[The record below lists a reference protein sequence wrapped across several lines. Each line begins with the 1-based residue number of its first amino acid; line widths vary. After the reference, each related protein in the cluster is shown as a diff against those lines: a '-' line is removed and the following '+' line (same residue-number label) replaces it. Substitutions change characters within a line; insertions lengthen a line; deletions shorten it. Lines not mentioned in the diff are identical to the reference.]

1 MPLMN
6 KEQLQL
12 LGADEGAYSEVT
24 DREATGDRSITLDR
38 YEKGILAKYFD
49 LSKINRRGINNEE
62 NLSERLSLLTL
73 IDGSIERI
81 EVREI
86 PIVYPKREGN
96 ELRLYMQGSKGFY
109 GNTGDTFVIYT
120 KKKAPGPIVG
130 FISPEFRQDVS
141 DESERNFIINNLDTD
156 DEKYQRGI
164 LLSQAGIPFER
175 ISLQFPRTALIARQ
189 ALIKANYQCEYEST
203 HKTFISPITKSEFME
218 AHHLIPLSVQKDFST
233 SLDHIYNIFSLCPNC
248 HRKIHFGSVKD
259 KEEIL
264 ERLYSSREELF
275 LSSWALSFEQLC
287 NYYGITK

>member
-1 MPLMN
+1 MPFMN

-12 LGADEGAYSEVT
+12 LGADAGAYSEVT

-38 YEKGILAKYFD
+38 YEKEILARYFD
-49 LSKINRRGINNEE
+49 LSKINRRGINNED
-62 NLSERLSLLTL
+62 NLSERLQLFTL
-73 IDGSIERI
+73 IDDSFERI
-81 EVREI
+81 EVKEI

-120 KKKAPGPIVG
+120 KKKVLGPIVG
-130 FISPEFRQDVS
+130 FISSKFRQDFS
-141 DESERNFIINNLDTD
+141 DESERDFIINTLDTD
-156 DEKYQRGI
+156 DEKYQKGI
-164 LLSQAGIPFER
+164 LFSQAGIPFER
-175 ISLQFPRTALIARQ
+175 TSLLFPRSAIIARQ
-189 ALIKANYQCEYEST
+189 ALEKASYQCEYDSA
-203 HKTFISPITKSEFME
+203 HKTFISPITKLYFME

-264 ERLYSSREELF
+264 ERLYGSREQLF

-287 NYYGITK
+287 YYYGITK